1 MSGYAE
7 EILAILAINVILA
20 YGAFLPMAAG
30 QLNLG
35 VAGFMALGAYGSGY
49 VNTELGVAL
58 VPSVFIG
65 GAIAGTIGLIVGFPV
80 LRTRGMYLALATFAL
95 GEVVIATILNIE
107 AVGAAEGY
115 SVLSFAEFH
124 ILVLFAL
131 GVILFV
137 VFLFSTRF
145 ALCIKSVQDDE
156 AVADLFGINVRWTQ
170 LAAFAIG
177 AFLAGIGGA
186 LYGHR
191 FTFIE
196 AQYFNILLSI
206 YIVLYVLF
214 GGTQTVIGPLVG
226 AIFFTLLP
234 EILRDT
240 EGWRYVIFAA
250 AIILLMVWR
259 PSGLISRSMI
269 DRILGRGRT
278 INEEAQT

>member
-20 YGAFLPMAAG
+20 YAAFLPMAAG

-49 VNTELGVAL
+49 FNTEFGIAL
-58 VPSVFIG
+58 IPSLFIG
-65 GAIAGTIGLIVGFPV
+65 GTIAGIIGLLVGFPV
-80 LRTRGMYLALATFAL
+80 LRTRGIYLALATFAL
-95 GEVVIATILNIE
+95 GEVVKTTILNVE

-115 SVLSFAEFH
+115 SVDAFVGIKTLLFFAVGVLA
-124 ILVLFAL
+124 LVT
-131 GVILFV
+131 
-137 VFLFSTRF
+137 FLFNTRF
-145 ALCIKSVQDDE
+145 ALCVKSVQDDE
-156 AVADLFGINVRWTQ
+156 TVADLFGVNVQWTQ

-196 AQYFNILLSI
+196 AQYFNVLLSI

-214 GGTQTVIGPLVG
+214 GGTQTVLGPLFG
-226 AIFFTLLP
+226 ALFFTLIP
-234 EILRDT
+234 EALRVT
-240 EGWRYVIFAA
+240 NEWRFVIFAA

-259 PSGLISRSMI
+259 PSGVISPSLL
-269 DRILGRGRT
+269 DRLLGRGRQMQ
-278 INEEAQT
+278 EEGQR